1 MRKKTAEIIIV
12 SILWIY
18 VIISMIY
25 NPHFRI
31 QSFFGIIS
39 LTFVS
44 TALVLKKDD
53 LSLGVLV
60 FSLTLSTFDAIKFGD
75 AFDARIGVFHLFPLI
90 LLLVLI
96 FSRFGALMSLK
107 EKWFDDEPE
116 ELEKAKENKIAIF
129 IREFQNLSS
138 EELIRRENNDNLV
151 EEAKIAINQLLKERN
166 VTIDAE

>member
-1 MRKKTAEIIIV
+1 MRKKKAEIIIV
-12 SILWIY
+12 TILWIY

-60 FSLTLSTFDAIKFGD
+60 FSLTLSTFDAIKYGD
-75 AFDARIGVFHLFPLI
+75 AFDARIGIFHLFPLI
-90 LLLVLI
+90 LLIVLI
-96 FSRFGALMSLK
+96 FTRFSELMDLK
-107 EKWFDDEPE
+107 EKWFGGEPE
-116 ELEKAKENKIAIF
+116 ELEKAKENKIALF
-129 IREFQNLSS
+129 TREFKNLSS
-138 EELIRRENNDNLV
+138 EELIKRENTNNLV
-151 EEAKIAINQLLKERN
+151 EEAKIAISQILKERN
-166 VTIDAE
+166 VTIDKK